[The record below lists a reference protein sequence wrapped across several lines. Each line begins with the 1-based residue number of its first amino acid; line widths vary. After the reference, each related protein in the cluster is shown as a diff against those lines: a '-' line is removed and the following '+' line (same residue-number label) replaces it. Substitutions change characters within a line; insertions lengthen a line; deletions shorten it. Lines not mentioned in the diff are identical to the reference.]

1 MGKLSPFSL
10 GFSGCLTTA
19 AWMLL
24 ILGGSDRRG
33 DSREYSKSL
42 PFWSVAAE
50 RLSKSSELW
59 LLPDK
64 QAVDFSAFS
73 QIDVNNPETYAKLRA
88 INRDDCTSDR
98 ERERDWLLQGWEM
111 LQVLRAR
118 FKWQVLVDA
127 YEIVGA
133 SSAIAKRAFPH
144 TAVGQGLRF
153 TLL

>member
-1 MGKLSPFSL
+1 
-10 GFSGCLTTA
+10 
-19 AWMLL
+19 
-24 ILGGSDRRG
+24 
-33 DSREYSKSL
+33 
-42 PFWSVAAE
+42 
-50 RLSKSSELW
+50 
-59 LLPDK
+59 
-64 QAVDFSAFS
+64 
-73 QIDVNNPETYAKLRA
+73 
-88 INRDDCTSDR
+88 
-98 ERERDWLLQGWEM
+98 M